1 MVNDVRIF
9 IQRGKGKKF
18 DYAFTFEN
26 LEIANA
32 YVREIV
38 NFEKCIPTGITQI
51 HVVNYTGKKLSGVK
65 L

>member
-18 DYAFTFEN
+18 DYLFTLEN

-38 NFEKCIPTGITQI
+38 DFEKCIPTGITQI
-51 HVVNYTGKKLSGVK
+51 HVVNYTGKKLLGVK

>member
-18 DYAFTFEN
+18 VYAFTFDS

-38 NFEKCIPTGITQI
+38 NFERCISTGITQI
-51 HVVNYTGKKLSGVK
+51 HVVDYTGKKLKAVK